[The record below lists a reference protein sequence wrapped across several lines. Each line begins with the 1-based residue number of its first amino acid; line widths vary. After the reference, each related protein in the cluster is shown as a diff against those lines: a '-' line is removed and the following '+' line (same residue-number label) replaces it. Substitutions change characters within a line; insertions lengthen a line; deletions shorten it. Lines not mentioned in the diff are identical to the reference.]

1 MFQQQR
7 LKIAESSYA
16 YLAIDKILVIKKKQ
30 TIGDK
35 MIMFKERRE
44 KEVECSV
51 QWDVQ
56 QGIKMLAKQNRI
68 LQSIIIRQFLN
79 LNEEQLDFKFDK
91 VVEGIAKAYS
101 IGDELY
107 KTDE

>member
-51 QWDVQ
+51 Q
-56 QGIKMLAKQNRI
+56 
-68 LQSIIIRQFLN
+68 
-79 LNEEQLDFKFDK
+79 
-91 VVEGIAKAYS
+91 
-101 IGDELY
+101 
-107 KTDE
+107 